1 MKRIWRMAGVVT
13 VCMALGF
20 ATLGADIQTVY
31 AQEEVRGAG
40 AQTADGWS
48 YETNSNGTLT
58 ITGYSGTETKVTV
71 PATIGG
77 KSVSGI
83 GYGAFLNNRKLEE
96 MTVSEGIQS
105 INGDAFTGSTLKKI
119 YLPASLNTFRS
130 SRLMRKL
137 EGIYVDS
144 ASQYYKD
151 VDGVLYNKN
160 MTTLIKYPAQK
171 TATTFTVPGGVT
183 TVDDDSMDSNTSIQ
197 KVVLPDS
204 VKEVRMNAFGGCS
217 KLSEVTLPEQC
228 ESAGQFA
235 FSGTALTSFY
245 IPAALDTLGAGAF
258 MDTKISSMTVSPQNT
273 KFYLDGKGGLYEHSN
288 SGYLSADW
296 TQWHRYCEMLFYY
309 YGSDEEYTIL
319 DGTITLEMY
328 SFYKPNNLKKLVM
341 PDSVQILESD
351 WIGCDTLEE
360 VYLSPSL
367 SIVADNALSNN
378 CQKVYGYETT
388 ENHAVAD
395 KLFSNGT
402 SGTFV
407 SLGTPYTVMYYGP
420 GANSSYKTYTM
431 GTLRRPVWKE
441 PGDDCGYRYYY
452 TDGTGSRKEITS
464 WPITISQNMEITV
477 EIGSGNPDS
486 GNTGTG
492 GTDGGNT
499 GTGGTDSGNTGGNTG
514 NDSDN
519 GGNSG
524 DTGTAL
530 TGKQHFA
537 SLLYENAL
545 GRTASQSE
553 LDYWAQELTNGRTG
567 AEVAYGFLF
576 SEEFQNKNYSD
587 ADYVEH
593 LYLSL
598 MGRASDEGGKADW
611 VTRLGNGVSRLYVF
625 QQFTD
630 SVEFGNLCNT
640 YEIQRGT
647 VTLTENRDQNYNV
660 TRFVARNYTE
670 FLGRTYDVNG
680 LNDWSGRINSGYGM
694 ENVAY
699 GFVFSQECINMN
711 LSNSDYVKMLYRGI
725 FGRSYDDAGLN
736 DWVNQLNNGTSRETV
751 FWGFANSQEFANMVA
766 SYGL

>member
-1 MKRIWRMAGVVT
+1 M
-13 VCMALGF
+13 
-20 ATLGADIQTVY
+20 
-31 AQEEVRGAG
+31 
-40 AQTADGWS
+40 
-48 YETNSNGTLT
+48 
-58 ITGYSGTETKVTV
+58 
-71 PATIGG
+71 
-77 KSVSGI
+77 
-83 GYGAFLNNRKLEE
+83 
-96 MTVSEGIQS
+96 
-105 INGDAFTGSTLKKI
+105 
-119 YLPASLNTFRS
+119 
-130 SRLMRKL
+130 
-137 EGIYVDS
+137 
-144 ASQYYKD
+144 
-151 VDGVLYNKN
+151 
-160 MTTLIKYPAQK
+160 
-171 TATTFTVPGGVT
+171 
-183 TVDDDSMDSNTSIQ
+183 
-197 KVVLPDS
+197 
-204 VKEVRMNAFGGCS
+204 
-217 KLSEVTLPEQC
+217 
-228 ESAGQFA
+228 
-235 FSGTALTSFY
+235 
-245 IPAALDTLGAGAF
+245 
-258 MDTKISSMTVSPQNT
+258 
-273 KFYLDGKGGLYEHSN
+273 
-288 SGYLSADW
+288 
-296 TQWHRYCEMLFYY
+296 
-309 YGSDEEYTIL
+309 
-319 DGTITLEMY
+319 
-328 SFYKPNNLKKLVM
+328 
-341 PDSVQILESD
+341 
-351 WIGCDTLEE
+351 
-360 VYLSPSL
+360 
-367 SIVADNALSNN
+367 
-378 CQKVYGYETT
+378 
-388 ENHAVAD
+388 
-395 KLFSNGT
+395 
-402 SGTFV
+402 
-407 SLGTPYTVMYYGP
+407 SLGTPYTVTYYGP

-431 GTLRRPVWKE
+431 GTLQKPVWKE
-441 PGDDCGYRYYY
+441 PGGNCGYRYYY
-452 TDGTGSRKEITS
+452 TDGSGSRKEITS

-477 EIGSGNPDS
+477 ENGSQNPDS
-486 GNTGTG
+486 GNTGG
-492 GTDGGNT
+492 SDSGNN
-499 GTGGTDSGNTGGNTG
+499 GGTDSGNTGGNTG
-514 NDSDN
+514 NDSNN

-647 VTLTENRDQNYNV
+647 VTLTESRDQNYNV

>member
-1 MKRIWRMAGVVT
+1 
-13 VCMALGF
+13 
-20 ATLGADIQTVY
+20 
-31 AQEEVRGAG
+31 
-40 AQTADGWS
+40 
-48 YETNSNGTLT
+48 
-58 ITGYSGTETKVTV
+58 
-71 PATIGG
+71 
-77 KSVSGI
+77 
-83 GYGAFLNNRKLEE
+83 
-96 MTVSEGIQS
+96 
-105 INGDAFTGSTLKKI
+105 
-119 YLPASLNTFRS
+119 
-130 SRLMRKL
+130 
-137 EGIYVDS
+137 
-144 ASQYYKD
+144 
-151 VDGVLYNKN
+151 
-160 MTTLIKYPAQK
+160 
-171 TATTFTVPGGVT
+171 
-183 TVDDDSMDSNTSIQ
+183 
-197 KVVLPDS
+197 
-204 VKEVRMNAFGGCS
+204 
-217 KLSEVTLPEQC
+217 
-228 ESAGQFA
+228 
-235 FSGTALTSFY
+235 
-245 IPAALDTLGAGAF
+245 
-258 MDTKISSMTVSPQNT
+258 
-273 KFYLDGKGGLYEHSN
+273 
-288 SGYLSADW
+288 
-296 TQWHRYCEMLFYY
+296 MLFYY

-367 SIVADNALSNN
+367 SIVSDNGATNY

-395 KLFSNGT
+395 KLLSNGM

-407 SLGTPYTVMYYGP
+407 SLGTPYTVTYYGP

-431 GTLRRPVWKE
+431 GTLQKPVWKE
-441 PGDDCGYRYYY
+441 PGDDCGYQYYY
-452 TDGTGSRKEITS
+452 TDGTGSRKQITS
-464 WPITISQNMEITV
+464 WPMTISQNMEITV

-630 SVEFGNLCNT
+630 FVEFGNLCNT

-670 FLGRTYDVNG
+670 FMGRTYDVNG

>member
-1 MKRIWRMAGVVT
+1 MKRILRMAGAVM

-20 ATLGADIQTVY
+20 ATVGTDIQTVY

-40 AQTADGWS
+40 TQTADGWS

-77 KSVSGI
+77 KSVSEI
-83 GYGAFLNNRKLEE
+83 GYAAFASNSVLEE
-96 MTVSEGIQS
+96 MTVSEGIQTV
-105 INGDAFTGSTLKKI
+105 NGDVFTMSSLKKLW
-119 YLPASLNTFRS
+119 LPASLNTFRPS
-130 SRLMRKL
+130 ANMDKL

-144 ASQYYKD
+144 ASQFYKD

-160 MTTLIKYPAQK
+160 MTTLVKYPAQK
-171 TATTFTVPGGVT
+171 KATTFAVPGSVT
-183 TVDDDSMDSNTSIQ
+183 ALADSSMDSNIFLQ
-197 KVVLPDS
+197 KIVLPDS
-204 VKEVRMNAFGGCS
+204 VELVDFGAFKNCS
-217 KLSEVTLPEQC
+217 KLSDVTLPEQC
-228 ESAGQFA
+228 KSVGQFA

-258 MDTKISSMTVSPQNT
+258 MNTKISSMTVSPQNT

-288 SGYLSADW
+288 STHLSADFS
-296 TQWHRYCEMLFYY
+296 QWHRVCEELFYY

-328 SFYKPNNLKKLVM
+328 SFCNSNNLKKLVM
-341 PDSVQILESD
+341 PDSVQTLESSWLSD
-351 WIGCDTLEE
+351 CSNLEE
-360 VYLSPSL
+360 LYLSPSL
-367 SIVADNALSNN
+367 SILNADSYVNVS

-407 SLGTPYTVMYYGP
+407 SLGTPYTVTYYGP

-452 TDGTGSRKEITS
+452 TDGSGSRKEITS

-477 EIGSGNPDS
+477 ESGSQNPDS
-486 GNTGTG
+486 GNTG
-492 GTDGGNT
+492 GTDSGN
-499 GTGGTDSGNTGGNTG
+499 TGGTDSGNTGGNTG
-514 NDSDN
+514 NDSNN

-647 VTLTENRDQNYNV
+647 VTLTESRDQNYNV

-670 FLGRTYDVNG
+670 FLGRTYDVDG

>member
-1 MKRIWRMAGVVT
+1 MKRILRMAGAVM

-20 ATLGADIQTVY
+20 ATVGTDIQTVY

-40 AQTADGWS
+40 TQTADGWS

-77 KSVSGI
+77 KSVSEI
-83 GYGAFLNNRKLEE
+83 GYAAFASNSVLEE
-96 MTVSEGIQS
+96 MTVSEGIQTV
-105 INGDAFTGSTLKKI
+105 NGDVFTMSSLKKLW
-119 YLPASLNTFRS
+119 LPASLNTFRPS
-130 SRLMRKL
+130 ANMDKL

-144 ASQYYKD
+144 ASQFYKD

-160 MTTLIKYPAQK
+160 MTTLVKYPAQK
-171 TATTFTVPGGVT
+171 KATTFAVPGSVT
-183 TVDDDSMDSNTSIQ
+183 ALADSSMDSNIFLQ
-197 KVVLPDS
+197 KIVLPDS
-204 VKEVRMNAFGGCS
+204 VELVDFGAFKNCS
-217 KLSEVTLPEQC
+217 KLSDVTLPEQC
-228 ESAGQFA
+228 KSVGQFA

-258 MDTKISSMTVSPQNT
+258 MNTKISSMTVSPQNT

-288 SGYLSADW
+288 STHLSADFS
-296 TQWHRYCEMLFYY
+296 QWHRVCEELFYY

-328 SFYKPNNLKKLVM
+328 SFCNSNNLKKLVM
-341 PDSVQILESD
+341 PDSVQTLESSWLSD
-351 WIGCDTLEE
+351 CSNLEE
-360 VYLSPSL
+360 LYLSPSL
-367 SIVADNALSNN
+367 SILNADSYVNVS

-395 KLFSNGT
+395 KMFSNGT

-407 SLGTPYTVMYYGP
+407 SLGTPYTVTYYGP
-420 GANSSYKTYTM
+420 SANSSFKTYTM

-441 PGDDCGYRYYY
+441 PGDNCGYRYYY

-477 EIGSGNPDS
+477 ENGSQNPDS
-486 GNTGTG
+486 GNNG
-492 GTDGGNT
+492 GTDSGNN
-499 GTGGTDSGNTGGNTG
+499 GGTDSGNTGGNTG
-514 NDSDN
+514 NDSNN

-647 VTLTENRDQNYNV
+647 VTLTESRDQNYNV

-670 FLGRTYDVNG
+670 FLGRTYDVDG

-711 LSNSDYVKMLYRGI
+711 LSNSDYIKMLYRGI

-736 DWVNQLNNGTSRETV
+736 DWVNQLNNGSSRETV